1 MEIISFDEFKKMDI
15 RVGKILE
22 VKDHPDA
29 DKLYVLTVDIGDEIR
44 KIVAGIRPYYQKEEL
59 TGKLI
64 IVLTNL
70 QPRTIRG
77 IESKG
82 MLLAGLDG
90 NNLGVLTVDKDL
102 RPGTKIS

>member
-15 RVGKILE
+15 RVGKIMDVQE
-22 VKDHPDA
+22 HPDA
-29 DKLYVLTVDIGDEIR
+29 DRLYILTVDTGDETR
-44 KIVAGIRPYYQKEEL
+44 KIVAGIRPYYKKEEL

-64 IVLTNL
+64 IILANL

-77 IESKG
+77 VESHG

-90 NNLGVLTVDKDL
+90 STLGVLTIDRDL
-102 RPGTKIS
+102 NPGTKIS

>member
-22 VKDHPDA
+22 VQDHPDA